1 MKRIDNPRIQL
12 DESKPV
18 IAADYYIFFNEKYHN
33 AARGKKKVYPS
44 LNLTGGF
51 FNSSFPKKWLKRDGG

>member
-33 AARGKKKVYPS
+33 AARGEEKESVPKSKPHWW
-44 LNLTGGF
+44 F
-51 FNSSFPKKWLKRDGG
+51 F